1 MAKERKIEI
10 SMDKVKRGGQEVSVL
25 NIGKKE
31 IGFIEPQGAKFNA
44 VILGSDLNQAFKTED
59 EAVNY
64 LIATYHL
71 HH

>member
-10 SMDKVKRGGQEVSVL
+10 SMDQVKRGGQMVSVL

-31 IGFIEPQGAKFNA
+31 IGFIEPEGAKFNA
-44 VILGSDLNQAFKTED
+44 VLVGAGQSQQFKSED